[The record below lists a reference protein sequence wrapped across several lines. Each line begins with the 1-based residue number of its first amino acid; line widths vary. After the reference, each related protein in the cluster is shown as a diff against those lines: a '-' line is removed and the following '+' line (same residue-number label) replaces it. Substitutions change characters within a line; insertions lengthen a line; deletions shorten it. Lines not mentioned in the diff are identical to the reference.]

1 MTFMTKR
8 YQQIDTLRFISI
20 LFIIMYHYQKF
31 RYSGGFLG
39 VNIFLVIS
47 GILLGIK
54 LEKNYYNGKTVTIF
68 HNVKR
73 TVQKLILPVLFV
85 IGVLSAVLLF
95 FRHEFLT
102 NWLMQTLSTVLFF
115 NNWYQ
120 ISQGASYFAEII
132 QPSLLT
138 HLWYLSL
145 YVQSIII
152 IQLLFKFVRPLFSRR
167 HYFGYTLIGL
177 SLLSLL
183 AMVLLFKPGSD
194 PTRVYYGT
202 DTRLFSMLL
211 GAGLVCINPLYRS
224 THGKD
229 EIRPLLLQGGLLAI
243 MVVMLFMIE
252 DSSTFTYWGGMY
264 LFDIVT
270 ALAVLSLL
278 YYDTIIQRVLSFRA
292 TTILGRLSYPM
303 YLWYYPVYIGL
314 YNHAGQ
320 LPAFFLHI
328 PVQLAIILGL
338 SVGTYFLFDQKIGI
352 VQLPPLTSLSL
363 TTIKEDWLQ
372 ASTRRKILLGSYS
385 GLLLFFLISLGVS
398 AMQGDEVAAGLE
410 SAYTQRHED
419 LLAQNEQR
427 ASTTDQT
434 ESEEATEPEET
445 EPTHVYTADN
455 LEVTFFGDST
465 VLSGSEELYNR
476 FPQATVYGEVGLQL
490 YNATPQ
496 LSAMRQSGQ
505 LHDIIVFSLG
515 ANGGFSNDHLEQLIN
530 QLDDDTKIF
539 LLTTHVSRP
548 WAADVNAQFRQMAE
562 KHDNIYLMD
571 WANNFSYEGHLYE
584 PDGIHLNYD
593 GINVWIDFIESQLLD
608 TLNNGNTDNT
618 DNA

>member
-54 LEKNYYNGKTVTIF
+54 LEKNYFNGEEVTLFYNL
-68 HNVKR
+68 KR
-73 TVQKLILPVLFV
+73 TIQKLIPPVLFV
-85 IGVLSAVLLF
+85 IGLLSAVLLF

-102 NWLMQTLSTVLFF
+102 NWFMQTFSTVFFF

-145 YVQSIII
+145 YVQSIIV

-183 AMVLLFKPGSD
+183 TMVLLFEPGSD

-338 SVGTYFLFDQKIGI
+338 SVGTYFLFDKKLGI
-352 VQLPPLTSLSL
+352 VKFPPFTSLSL
-363 TTIKEDWLQ
+363 TTLKEDWLH
-372 ASTRRKILLGSYS
+372 ASARRKITLSSYAS
-385 GLLLFFLISLGVS
+385 LLLFFLISLGVS
-398 AMQGDEVAAGLE
+398 AMQSDEVAAGLE
-410 SAYTQRHED
+410 ATYTQRHED
-419 LLAQNEQR
+419 LLEQNQQR
-427 ASTTDQT
+427 ATTSEPT
-434 ESEEATEPEET
+434 EEPEEAEET
-445 EPTHVYTADN
+445 QEPEHIYTAEN
-455 LEVTFFGDST
+455 VEVTFFGDST
-465 VLSGSEELYNR
+465 VLSGSEQFYDR
-476 FPQATVYGEVGLQL
+476 FPLATVYGEVGLQL
-490 YNATPQ
+490 YNAMPQ
-496 LSAMRQSGQ
+496 LNAMRQSGQ

-548 WAADVNAQFRQMAE
+548 WAADVNAQFRQIAE
-562 KHDNIYLMD
+562 THDNIYLMD
-571 WANNFSYEGHLYE
+571 WANNFSYEGYLYE

-593 GINVWIDFIESQLLD
+593 GISVWIDFIESQLLD
-608 TLNNGNTDNT
+608 TLNNGRVDNNS
-618 DNA
+618 NA